1 MFCSKCGKPNPD
13 GASFCSACGASFNG
27 VPSQNQPLPP
37 PPPVNGGKKSTGVLP
52 PASGKKANAPSSKVS
67 GMAITSL
74 ILGIVS
80 ILILMLTGWPF
91 LIALL
96 AVIFGHTGLSKVN
109 KSDGAITG
117 KGMAITGFVLGY
129 ISILGNII
137 HIIIS

>member
-1 MFCSKCGKPNPD
+1 
-13 GASFCSACGASFNG
+13 
-27 VPSQNQPLPP
+27 
-37 PPPVNGGKKSTGVLP
+37 
-52 PASGKKANAPSSKVS
+52 
-67 GMAITSL
+67 
-74 ILGIVS
+74 
-80 ILILMLTGWPF
+80 MLTGWPF